1 MTSRLRL
8 PSTLL
13 LMAVTVQASVS
24 GSTDQEQQL
33 CPCNWTQVQSNI
45 ESKLDLILT
54 RLTPPTTVNCTD
66 ADTDDSD
73 AGSDVGVNYKRWGRT
88 TCPDN
93 AAIIYEG
100 RTVRRKKLVRF
111 FSRSPYVYVE

>member
-45 ESKLDLILT
+45 ESKLDLILA
-54 RLTPPTTVNCTD
+54 RLTPSTDNCTD
-66 ADTDDSD
+66 DETDDSD
-73 AGSDVGVNYKRWGRT
+73 TRSDVGVNYKRWGRT

-93 AAIIYEG
+93 ATIIYEG
-100 RTVRRKKLVRF
+100 RTVRRQALHDLTTCLM
-111 FSRSPYVYVE
+111 PCA